1 MRRVG
6 EEVGVREGAG
16 AAPAPRAARIR
27 MTASALSF
35 PLSAGDV
42 PLMCCL
48 GMQGADLTVP
58 RLRRGPRLGAV
69 AVVRVRTE
77 AWKLERRVRNGCQQ
91 GVAIAVSA
99 VEEWACGLRG
109 GVEGLGLGAGRLV
122 LSLRLRAQEGKGT
135 CWEASVPCL
144 CGNDCLPVQ
153 GRPGAREK
161 RAAGAVEGAFSSSC
175 RRAWGCSAAVE
186 AP

>member
-1 MRRVG
+1 MG
-6 EEVGVREGAG
+6 CGSGQSEKGGMEAG
-16 AAPAPRAARIR
+16 
-27 MTASALSF
+27 
-35 PLSAGDV
+35 
-42 PLMCCL
+42 
-48 GMQGADLTVP
+48 
-58 RLRRGPRLGAV
+58 
-69 AVVRVRTE
+69 TE
-77 AWKLERRVRNGCQQ
+77 VRNGCQQ

-175 RRAWGCSAAVE
+175 RRAWGVLSRGRSSVIVC
-186 AP
+186 